1 MPQVRSTRQR
11 PVTNENDE
19 NAVVTRMT
27 RAKAA
32 ATMSAKEN
40 AADVPKK
47 AATTKRAALGANG
60 AAQTRKAGVLQDV
73 SNVKPETNGAKPGKK
88 ATATKGGALSKAA
101 NPTKIQK
108 PVTTKRATD
117 TKEGSTRVKRIAPG
131 NAIKG
136 SAKKAKP
143 APVEEEEPEEDV
155 ENVPAPVKE
164 EVKAKPVKNIDI
176 IEEQELALDE
186 EFVPD
191 LDKEDIDDPLMVSE
205 YVVEIFEYLKEL
217 EIATMANPDYMDSQ
231 TELEWKM
238 RGILVDW
245 LLEVHTRFRLLP
257 ETLFLAV
264 NIIDRFLSAK
274 IVQLDRLQLVGVTAM
289 FIASKYEEV
298 LSPHVQN
305 FRHVAD
311 DGFTEEEILSAERFV
326 LTALN
331 YDLSYPNP
339 MNFLRRISKADNY
352 DIQTRTL
359 GKYLLEIGC
368 LDHRFLVYPPSQIA
382 AASMYLAR
390 LVLERGPWDATLTH
404 YAGYSEDEIQPVLQL
419 MIDYLSSPVVVHEAF
434 FKKYASKKFLKGQY
448 PLPSYPPSP
457 ANPLQHRLSSANGPR
472 NTWQSS
478 VTSCRRSHLSLVA
491 SAKSLCC
498 RCSLSGLHCP
508 QLSPTKPATPCHSAA
523 VVAGL

>member
-1 MPQVRSTRQR
+1 VRSLRQR
-11 PVTNENDE
+11 AVTNENDE
-19 NAVVTRMT
+19 NAATTRVT

-32 ATMSAKEN
+32 LGSHESAG
-40 AADVPKK
+40 DVPKK
-47 AATTKRAALGANG
+47 ALQTKKSTVALGANG
-60 AAQTRKAGVLQDV
+60 AAVTKKRAALGDV
-73 SNVKPETNGAKPGKK
+73 SNVSKADPVGAGAKGGKK
-88 ATATKGGALSKAA
+88 PITTKVGALAQAA
-101 NPTKIQK
+101 QPTKITKASRPASTQSILNPK
-108 PVTTKRATD
+108 DKRAAAADLKRPGSGSGIGSQPLKKRITTSAGPKKEEDAEATENVVPQENIVVEAEVAKVKTTK
-117 TKEGSTRVKRIAPG
+117 TKVEVVQEVEEPV
-131 NAIKG
+131 
-136 SAKKAKP
+136 
-143 APVEEEEPEEDV
+143 VEEEQP
-155 ENVPAPVKE
+155 
-164 EVKAKPVKNIDI
+164 
-176 IEEQELALDE
+176 L
-186 EFVPD
+186 D
-191 LDKEDIDDPLMVSE
+191 LDKEDVDDPLMVSE

-231 TELEWKM
+231 NELEWKM

-311 DGFTEEEILSAERFV
+311 DGFTEDEILSAERFV
-326 LTALN
+326 LAALN

-368 LDHRFLVYPPSQIA
+368 LDHRFLAHPPSQVA

-404 YAGYSEDEIQPVLQL
+404 YSGYSEEEIQPVLQL
-419 MIDYLSSPVVVHEAF
+419 MIDYLSGPVIHEAF
-434 FKKYASKKFLKGQY
+434 FKKYASKKFLKGKL
-448 PLPSYPPSP
+448 LP
-457 ANPLQHRLSSANGPR
+457 
-472 NTWQSS
+472 
-478 VTSCRRSHLSLVA
+478 
-491 SAKSLCC
+491 CC
-498 RCSLSGLHCP
+498 L
-508 QLSPTKPATPCHSAA
+508 
-523 VVAGL
+523 